1 MVNVPVALL
10 VDEARMSNEVLST
23 IFSMLKVIPLIVK
36 SSNDAPD
43 VFELIT
49 LNDRKLLFVRLPLE
63 MVLTTKSSSE
73 TNVNVEDAV
82 IV

>member
-10 VDEARMSNEVLST
+10 VDEARISNEVLST

-43 VFELIT
+43 VFEFIT
-49 LNDRKLLFVRLPLE
+49 LNDRKLLLVRLPFE

>member
-23 IFSMLKVIPLIVK
+23 IFSILKVIPLIVK
-36 SSNDAPD
+36 SSNDAPN
-43 VFELIT
+43 VLELIT
-49 LNDRKLLFVRLPLE
+49 LNDRKLLFVRLPFE